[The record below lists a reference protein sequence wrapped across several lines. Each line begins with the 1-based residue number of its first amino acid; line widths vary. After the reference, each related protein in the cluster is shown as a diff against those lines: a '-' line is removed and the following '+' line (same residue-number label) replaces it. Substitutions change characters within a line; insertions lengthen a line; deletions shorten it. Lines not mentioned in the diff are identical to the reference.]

1 MSEFTGAR
9 PTRPRP
15 AGTGAPERGNGQGS
29 RQAGGGLPFRSPR
42 LVQGGAPGGESQQ
55 LRIRFGVR
63 LGIVLASLL
72 AALLVGPSV
81 PATASGSE
89 CTHQLDVEGF
99 PVWSESCSTTV
110 APGRFGP
117 LRMGRTT
124 QAKAKAMDYLAYSE
138 FCRRWDGV
146 AAGPD
151 WRSKGGTLT
160 AWRGGSK
167 TTKGLRPN
175 ASLAR
180 GRDLYPA
187 LVRTGFW
194 ANEYVPGEGW
204 RIYSTRTKNG
214 WLDWYRYNKKGRAG
228 NFFAVR
234 SPDIKRPVTNWSQD
248 GC

>member
-1 MSEFTGAR
+1 MSEFTGAH

-15 AGTGAPERGNGQGS
+15 TGTPDRVKGQAEAHAGV
-29 RQAGGGLPFRSPR
+29 GLLFRSPR
-42 LVQGGAPGGESQQ
+42 VVRGGALGGESEE
-55 LRIRFGVR
+55 LGIRFGVR
-63 LGIVLASLL
+63 VGIVLASLL
-72 AALLVGPSV
+72 AALLVGVPG
-81 PATASGSE
+81 PATAAGSGCSY
-89 CTHQLDVEGF
+89 QLDAEGF
-99 PVWSESCSTTV
+99 PVWSEGCSTTV

-124 QAKAKAMDYLAYSE
+124 KAKAKATDYLAYSE

-160 AWRGGSK
+160 AWRGGST

-234 SPDIKRPVTNWSQD
+234 SLDIKRPVTTWSQD

>member
-1 MSEFTGAR
+1 MSEFTGTH
-9 PTRPRP
+9 PPRPRP
-15 AGTGAPERGNGQGS
+15 AGTPDPVSGPADTH
-29 RQAGGGLPFRSPR
+29 AGVGLFFGSPR
-42 LVQGGAPGGESQQ
+42 LVQGGALGGESGE

-72 AALLVGPSV
+72 AALLVGVTV
-81 PATASGSE
+81 PATAAGSGCSY
-89 CTHQLDVEGF
+89 QLDAEGF
-99 PVWSESCSTTV
+99 PVWSEGCSTTV

-117 LRMGRTT
+117 LHMGRTT
-124 QAKAKAMDYLAYSE
+124 QAKAKAIDYLAYSA

-151 WRSKGGTLT
+151 WRSKSGTLT

-167 TTKGLRPN
+167 TTKGLKPN

-180 GRDLYPA
+180 GRDLYPGLA
-187 LVRTGFW
+187 RTGFW
-194 ANEYVPGEGW
+194 ANDYLPGEGW
-204 RIYSTRTKNG
+204 RIYSTKTKNG
-214 WLDWYRYNKKGRAG
+214 WLDWYRYNKKGGAG

-234 SPDIKRPVTNWSQD
+234 SLGIKRPVTNWSQD